1 MHPLLKMLEGGDRR
15 SIGRSNQAVARVLEA
30 PALIDVLFD
39 GMASDD
45 PLLRM
50 RCADAAEKISAARP
64 DLLRAHKTAL
74 LGPLAR
80 IEQQQVRWHVAP
92 MLARLTLSPTER
104 KCVVDTLL
112 AYTNDRSSIVRTM
125 AMQALADLA
134 LRDENLRPLVLRH
147 IEELVVIGT
156 PAMTARGRK
165 LLGQLD
171 PRRIAARARHKPPAG
186 VHSPSYNPSHKPPLG
201 Q

>member
-15 SIGRSNQAVARVLEA
+15 SIGRSNEVVARVLEA

-39 GMASDD
+39 GMAGDD

-80 IEQQQVRWHVAP
+80 IEQKEVRWHVAP
-92 MLARLTLSPTER
+92 MLARLTLSQAES

-112 AYTNDRSSIVRTM
+112 AYTNDRSSIVKTM

-134 LRDENLRPLVLRH
+134 LRDDKLRPAVLRH
-147 IEELVVIGT
+147 IRELVAIGT
-156 PAMTARGRK
+156 PAMRARGRM
-165 LLGQLD
+165 LLGRLD
-171 PRRIAARARHKPPAG
+171 PCTASAPTRRKPPRATHKPP
-186 VHSPSYNPSHKPPLG
+186 VS

>member
-15 SIGRSNQAVARVLEA
+15 SIGRSNEAVARVLAA

-50 RCADAAEKISAARP
+50 RCADVAEKVTALRP
-64 DLLRAHKTAL
+64 ELLQAYKAEL

-80 IEQQQVRWHVAP
+80 IEQKEVRWHVAP
-92 MLARLTLSPTER
+92 MLARLRLSQAEQKR
-104 KCVVDTLL
+104 AFDTLL
-112 AYTNDRSSIVRTM
+112 AYTNERSSIVRTL

-134 LRDENLRPLVLRH
+134 LRDGKLRPLVLRH

-156 PAMTARGRK
+156 PAMKARGRK
-165 LLGQLD
+165 LIGLLD
-171 PRRIAARARHKPPAG
+171 PHTVAAKTRRKPLRAAH
-186 VHSPSYNPSHKPPLG
+186 NTSHKPSVS

>member
-15 SIGRSNQAVARVLEA
+15 SIGRSNQAVARALEA

-39 GMASDD
+39 GMVSDD

-50 RCADAAEKISAARP
+50 RCADAAEKVSAARP

-92 MLARLTLSPTER
+92 MLARLALSQAER

-125 AMQALADLA
+125 AMTALADLA
-134 LRDENLRPLVLRH
+134 LRDEKLRPLVLRH

-171 PRRIAARARHKPPAG
+171 PRRIAARARRKSPAG
-186 VHSPSYNPSHKPPLG
+186 VAPPSHKPPLG